1 MSMQTISR
9 NSLLNSLEWFLVIVL
24 AIFGL
29 LFFCWPMFVQYHSKQ
44 SSLSQYKTDVK
55 ERPTITICF
64 DTRALNE
71 NGDNDTKTV
80 DYSKHER
87 FILNEDFT
95 IQYSSGKDPTEFT
108 KISNISE
115 LMTQYL

>member
-1 MSMQTISR
+1 MRTISR
-9 NSLLNSLEWFLVIVL
+9 NKLLNSLEWILLIIL
-24 AIFGL
+24 GIFGMWV
-29 LFFCWPMFVQYHSKQ
+29 CRPMVVQYQSKQ
-44 SSLSQYKTDVK
+44 TSLSQSKTEVK

>member
-29 LFFCWPMFVQYHSKQ
+29 LFFCWPMFVQYQSKQ
-44 SSLSQYKTDVK
+44 STLSQSKTSFE

-64 DTRALNE
+64 DTRALTGD
-71 NGDNDTKTV
+71 GDNDPKTV
-80 DYSKHER
+80 DYGKHAR
-87 FILNEDFT
+87 FTLNEDF
-95 IQYSSGKDPTEFT
+95 IIEYSSGTEPEFT
-108 KISNISE
+108 KNSNISK
-115 LMTQYL
+115 